1 MVIILYVQKV
11 DTKNSCWEMG
21 WMDEGGEFHI
31 VLPLITWKQ
40 KVMWKGVVGIYSIL
54 EALHV
59 AVICHLVIPVFM

>member
-1 MVIILYVQKV
+1 
-11 DTKNSCWEMG
+11 
-21 WMDEGGEFHI
+21 MDEGGEFHI

-40 KVMWKGVVGIYSIL
+40 KVMWKGEVGIYSIL